1 MLKKTRCNYG
11 AKSSNKTIKSGAPVQ
26 LFELGFHFGTL
37 VITEKNAGV
46 VRRLNVGGESRIAHS
61 CCDSCLLY
69 CTVREQIRF
78 YYLLFG
84 NER

>member
-1 MLKKTRCNYG
+1 MGQKVQIRL
-11 AKSSNKTIKSGAPVQ
+11 SSQGLQFNFLIPIN
-26 LFELGFHFGTL
+26 ELGFNFGTL

-46 VRRLNVGGESRIAHS
+46 VHGLNVGGESRIAHS
-61 CCDSCLLY
+61 CCNSCLLY

-78 YYLLFG
+78 YYLLLG

>member
-1 MLKKTRCNYG
+1 MGQKVQIRL
-11 AKSSNKTIKSGAPVQ
+11 SSQGLQFNFFNPN
-26 LFELGFHFGTL
+26 ELGFHFGTL

-46 VRRLNVGGESRIAHS
+46 VHRLNVGGESRIAHS